1 MMIKYI
7 KIVKYMSGDSIN
19 KQIQDVIDNNMMDAD
34 TRLFFDSHN
43 CVTMGD
49 IKPLLTY
56 FDIKDNDE
64 INNVVF
70 IPKKHFIKRFVE
82 NGESF
87 KDKRW

>member
-1 MMIKYI
+1 MIKYI
-7 KIVKYMSGDSIN
+7 KITNYMSGDTIA
-19 KQIQDVIDNNMMDAD
+19 KQIQDIIDNGMMDED

-56 FDIKDNDE
+56 FDIKNNDE

-70 IPKKHFIKRFVE
+70 IPKDYFITRFVE
-82 NGESF
+82 NEESF
-87 KDKRW
+87 QYKRY

>member
-1 MMIKYI
+1 MVKYI
-7 KIVKYMSGDSIN
+7 KIVKYMSGDSIS
-19 KQIQDVIDNNMMDAD
+19 KQIQDIIDNGMMDAD

-49 IKPLLTY
+49 IKPLLSY
-56 FDIKDNDE
+56 FDIRNNDE

-70 IPKKHFIKRFVE
+70 APNEYFIKRFIE

>member
-1 MMIKYI
+1 MVKYI
-7 KIVKYMSGDSIN
+7 KIVKYMSGDSIS
-19 KQIQDVIDNNMMDAD
+19 KQIQDIIDNGMMDED
-34 TRLFFDSHN
+34 TRLFFDKGG

-49 IKPLLTY
+49 IKPLLSY
-56 FDIKDNDE
+56 FDIKNNDE

-70 IPKKHFIKRFVE
+70 VPKDHFIKRFVE